1 MENQNQPSIT
11 GDEMKEALEKYF
23 GGQLGNFACQ
33 NLLLEKRVQ
42 HQAEL
47 IEMLQAEI
55 ASLRAELSRRPPMPL
70 SPEAAALAAEGSA
83 LLADEGDEGNKK
95 AAPVEA
101 A

>member
-1 MENQNQPSIT
+1 MENQNQIT

-33 NLLLEKRVQ
+33 NLLLEKR
-42 HQAEL
+42 
-47 IEMLQAEI
+47 IEAQVEFIAMLQAEI
-55 ASLRAELSRRPPMPL
+55 AHLRAELSRRPPAPL
-70 SPEAAALAAEGSA
+70 SPEAAALAAAGSA
-83 LLADEGDEGNKK
+83 LLASDGDEGNKK

>member
-1 MENQNQPSIT
+1 MENQTPSIIT

-23 GGQLGNFACQ
+23 GAQLGNFACQ

-42 HQAEL
+42 HQADL
-47 IEMLQAEI
+47 IEKLQAEI
-55 ASLRAELSRRPPMPL
+55 ASLRAELSRRPP
-70 SPEAAALAAEGSA
+70 AAAGSA
-83 LLADEGDEGNKK
+83 FLASEGGEGNKK

>member
-1 MENQNQPSIT
+1 
-11 GDEMKEALEKYF
+11 MKEALEKYF

-33 NLLLEKRVQ
+33 NLLLEKRAQ

-47 IEMLQAEI
+47 IEKLQAEI
-55 ASLRAELSRRPPMPL
+55 ASLRAELSRRPPAPL
-70 SPEAAALAAEGSA
+70 SPALAALAAAGST
-83 LLADEGDEGNKK
+83 LLADEGDKGNKK